1 MAKETKPKASQSEEA
16 NQTAADKPA
25 EAMNAPDEAVQKGA
39 ASAASAPAKGLT
51 YDVKFSSFPNEGNIK
66 GYCSV
71 TIGGEFAVK
80 GVKVIQSSNGL
91 FVAMPSYKAGDEY
104 KDICNPVTKE
114 AREHLNDAVLKA
126 YEQQSQAHVANMG
139 ASGMPENFH
148 FANDPSQLPFQ

>member
-1 MAKETKPKASQSEEA
+1 MAKETKPKASQEEA
-16 NQTAADKPA
+16 KQTAQ
-25 EAMNAPDEAVQKGA
+25 PDA
-39 ASAASAPAKGLT
+39 ASVVEEPKNMRTLDAAEPSKGLS
-51 YDVKFSSFPNEGNIK
+51 YDVKFNSFPNEGNIK

-104 KDICNPVTKE
+104 RDICNPVTKE
-114 AREHLNDAVLKA
+114 AREHLNEAVLNA
-126 YEQQSQAHVANMG
+126 YEQQCQAHVANMD

-148 FANDPSQLPFQ
+148 FANDPGQLPFQ